1 MKTNSICLCLIYFT
15 KHNTLQV
22 HPCCCKCH
30 DSFFLK
36 VSEDIFTCGLP
47 RWLRV
52 KDPPTN
58 AGDVGDR
65 VWSLGGEDP
74 LKEEMATYSSILAW
88 EIPKTE
94 ELGRLQSMGSQR
106 FGCNWANMHARNI
119 QSYATSFFIHQLL
132 ETEVTSVFWILKVM
146 LLWTLGIGLC
156 MCFILIVFVFFQYL
170 SKNEIAGSF
179 IAIFI
184 SEEILYTFP

>member
-1 MKTNSICLCLIYFT
+1 MSLFLFFFVCLFFNIKSFHFLDSTVKWKQTVFVFVWFTSLSIT
-15 KHNTLQV
+15 
-22 HPCCCKCH
+22 PCRFIH
-30 DSFFLK
+30 VVANAMIHFFKK

-65 VWSLGGEDP
+65 VWSLGGENP
-74 LKEEMATYSSILAW
+74 LKEEMATYSSILDW

-119 QSYATSFFIHQLL
+119 QSYATSFLIHQLL
-132 ETEVTSVFWILKVM
+132 ET
-146 LLWTLGIGLC
+146 
-156 MCFILIVFVFFQYL
+156 
-170 SKNEIAGSF
+170 
-179 IAIFI
+179 
-184 SEEILYTFP
+184 